1 MNKIASKI
9 SPSATSMI
17 RLEHMHVMTTFHQYR
32 AENDVTDR
40 EALVKTACLALE
52 IHAQLE
58 EEIFYPAVR
67 AVAPDTPALAKS
79 VPEHGEMR
87 RLISRLRSM
96 KGDDQD
102 YETAF
107 MELMRDMLH
116 HVADEETIILP
127 LAEKLLAD
135 DLGSLGMQM
144 AKPRLELMAPR
155 SGELT
160 GNPVLGMPASSML
173 MAAGALLAGTYLVSK
188 VGSREHRSS

>member
-1 MNKIASKI
+1 MNKTISKL

-17 RLEHMHVMTTFHQYR
+17 KLDHTHVMATFHQYR
-32 AENDVTDR
+32 AENSVANR
-40 EALVKTACLALE
+40 EGLVKTICMALE
-52 IHAQLE
+52 IHAQVE

-67 AVAPDTPALAKS
+67 AVAPDNPALAKS

-96 KGDDQD
+96 KGDDLD
-102 YETAF
+102 YDATL
-107 MELMRDMLH
+107 MELMRDVLH

-135 DLGSLGMQM
+135 ELGSLGLTMT
-144 AKPRLELMAPR
+144 KRRLELLAPR
-155 SGELT
+155 SGELV
-160 GNPVLGMPASSML
+160 GNIVRGMPASSML

-188 VGSREHRSS
+188 VGNREQPGA